1 MADKSKTSLD
11 CLIKK
16 QLVAACK
23 TYRVK
28 TTGNKDVTILLSR
41 YTFIK
46 TLKPDKDLEN
56 KYLLCTVHCIEY
68 NIVTP

>member
-28 TTGNKDVTILLSR
+28 TTGNKDVLRVALKEHLNENNI
-41 YTFIK
+41 TFQVYIYK
-46 TLKPDKDLEN
+46 N
-56 KYLLCTVHCIEY
+56 IE
-68 NIVTP
+68 TRQRS